1 MTWLRCVEC
10 GTVVG
15 WLEDNTPI
23 VEGKV
28 VRLSYKEKEK
38 LKQLTSSL
46 LVVGTNTIQSQR
58 IFLLPKV
65 YSDFNLE
72 M

>member
-23 VEGKV
+23 IEGKV
-28 VRLSYKEKEK
+28 VRLTNKEKEK
-38 LKQLTSSL
+38 L
-46 LVVGTNTIQSQR
+46 R
-58 IFLLPKV
+58 
-65 YSDFNLE
+65 
-72 M
+72 

>member
-1 MTWLRCVEC
+1 MENCRSHVLNYEKKSRRMTWLRCIEC

-23 VEGKV
+23 IEGKV

-38 LKQLTSSL
+38 LK
-46 LVVGTNTIQSQR
+46 
-58 IFLLPKV
+58 
-65 YSDFNLE
+65 
-72 M
+72 